1 MHKLSLQ
8 ALSTFES
15 SFEVFGQLFKILL
28 FCFRR
33 GHFSH
38 AQFWSKISE
47 ILLCNLK
54 KGLKGQNSGQTFIIT
69 EVHIWQAFK
78 RVKIKK
84 SFVTRCTLIW
94 PEFFLKVSCVFIF
107 LLHDLIENPSKISE
121 ILLCNLKKGLKGQNS
136 CQTFIITE
144 AHFWQAFKRV
154 KIKIL
159 FVTWSTFKGLD
170 YAINRHNYFSFWT
183 TATYY
188 TSS

>member
-1 MHKLSLQ
+1 M
-8 ALSTFES
+8 
-15 SFEVFGQLFKILL
+15 LL

-136 CQTFIITE
+136 CHTVWIFEIAGTWIFIKDQ
-144 AHFWQAFKRV
+144 WQFIYLFIV
-154 KIKIL
+154 LIL
-159 FVTWSTFKGLD
+159 SVSFYYEVLSK
-170 YAINRHNYFSFWT
+170 YASDPEFNMYRFHLVER
-183 TATYY
+183 A
-188 TSS
+188 